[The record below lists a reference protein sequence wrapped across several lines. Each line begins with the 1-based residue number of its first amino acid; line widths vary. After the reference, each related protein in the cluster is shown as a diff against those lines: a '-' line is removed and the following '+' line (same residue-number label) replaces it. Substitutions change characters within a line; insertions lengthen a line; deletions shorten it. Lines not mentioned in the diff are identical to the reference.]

1 MVYGSDMCNV
11 MEIRSSDLE
20 PGQNI
25 ELNNQQYRITDCS
38 FGKGGAH
45 GRAHVSARNILTF

>member
-1 MVYGSDMCNV
+1 MVYGSDIFDV
-11 MEIRSSDLE
+11 IEIKSSDLE

-38 FGKGGAH
+38 FGKGVRAH
-45 GRAHVSARNILTF
+45 AHVSARNILTF